1 MNGDAFKRVRQGDSM
16 QIPAA
21 AWNACL
27 DAAEAHKRGEQS
39 PFVGVPQEFRQAD
52 IVLVKNSSGS
62 DVSRFGILGISGV
75 IITPAA
81 NLSQFQNK
89 NAFTGVTPTVA
100 SHSGKFVICLDAIKN
115 GQIGRAWVSGVSAV
129 QIDIT
134 DTSHKFCDV
143 KDSDRT
149 KLSSSNSGSA
159 RIVYSPGGTGT
170 KWCGVRLGDGA
181 GGDPVRLGKTSSTW
195 TKNTTATIDLWE
207 GGTPP
212 SETSSSA
219 TLANCVNKMVT
230 VPSGR
235 WVEVAQG
242 VNGYWYLVWAEPEQL
257 TVLTGVSLTGS
268 GLVFTRKTISTYVDS
283 TTPADVTIT
292 TTSCP

>member
-16 QIPAA
+16 EIQAA

-27 DAAEAHKRGEQS
+27 DAAEAAKRGGGGLADA
-39 PFVGVPQEFRQAD
+39 VGRQFRQAD
-52 IVLVKNSSGS
+52 IVLVKNASGS
-62 DVSRFGILGISGV
+62 DVSRFHVLGISGV
-75 IITPAA
+75 IFTPTDS
-81 NLSQFQNK
+81 LPSFQNQV
-89 NAFTGVTPTVA
+89 AFTGVTPTTA
-100 SHSGKFVICLDAIKN
+100 SHAGKFLVCLDALKN
-115 GQIGRAWVSGVSAV
+115 GQIGRAWIAGVAQV
-129 QIDIT
+129 QVNVASSSDA
-134 DTSHKFCDV
+134 FCDV
-143 KDSDRT
+143 KNSDRT
-149 KLSSSNSGSA
+149 QLQSAPSGTA
-159 RIVYSPGGTGT
+159 RILWKESGTGT
-170 KWCGVRLGDGA
+170 KWAVVRINDPS
-181 GGDPVRLGKTSSTW
+181 DPVRLGKTSSTW

-268 GLVFTRKTISTYVDS
+268 GLVFTRKTINTYVDS

-292 TTSCP
+292 TTSCPT

>member
-27 DAAEAHKRGEQS
+27 DAAEAHRNGATP
-39 PFVGVPQEFRQAD
+39 PFVGGPMEFRQAD
-52 IVLVKNSSGS
+52 IVLVKNASGS

-75 IITPAA
+75 VITPAA
-81 NLSQFQNK
+81 SLIAFQNK

-100 SHSGKFVICLDAIKN
+100 SHLGKFVICLDALKN

-149 KLSSSNSGSA
+149 KLASGASGSA
-159 RIVYSPGGTGT
+159 RILYTPGGTGT
-170 KWCGVRLGDGA
+170 KWCGVRLGDGS
-181 GGDPVRLGKTSSTW
+181 GGDPVRLGKTTATW
-195 TKNTTATIDLWE
+195 TKGTTATIDLYPN
-207 GGTPP
+207 GTPP
-212 SETSSSA
+212 SETASG
-219 TLANCVNKMVT
+219 TLSGCVNKFATVASGKWVMVAR
-230 VPSGR
+230 G
-235 WVEVAQG
+235 G
-242 VNGYWYLVWAEPEQL
+242 NGYWYLISAECSSDP
-257 TVLTGVSLTGS
+257 
-268 GLVFTRKTISTYVDS
+268 
-283 TTPADVTIT
+283 PA
-292 TTSCP
+292 